1 MHADSRG
8 TYGSRR
14 VHAEF
19 VLGRGLDVGRQ
30 RVERLMR
37 KAGRVYAGVV
47 SFGHGSGLLGLG
59 EVVNATGMSPNTSRK
74 FEASL

>member
-1 MHADSRG
+1 MHVDYRG

-19 VLGRGLDVGRQ
+19 VLGRGLDLGRQ
-30 RVERLMR
+30 CVERLMR
-37 KAGRVYAGVV
+37 KAGRLYAGVV
-47 SFGHGSGLLGLG
+47 SFGHVSDLLGLG
-59 EVVNATGMSPNTSRK
+59 EVVNTTGISPNTSRK